1 MIGIEELFLLGTAIV
16 FTALGYYMGQ
26 KSAVAEVAEAII
38 DALIADGY
46 IKTRGKGAD
55 LTLLKHWEK

>member
-1 MIGIEELFLLGTAIV
+1 MGISELFLFITAV
-16 FTALGYYMGQ
+16 TFTGLGYWIGRE
-26 KSAVAEVAEAII
+26 KTVENVAEAII

>member
-26 KSAVAEVAEAII
+26 KSALTEVTEAVV
-38 DALIADGY
+38 DSLIEQGY
-46 IKTRGKGAD
+46 IKTRGQGDD
-55 LTLLKHWEK
+55 LELLKHWEK